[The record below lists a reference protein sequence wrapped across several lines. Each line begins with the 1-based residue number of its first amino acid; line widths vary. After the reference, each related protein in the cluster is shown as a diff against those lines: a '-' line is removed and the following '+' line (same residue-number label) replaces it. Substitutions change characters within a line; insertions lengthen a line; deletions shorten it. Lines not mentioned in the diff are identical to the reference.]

1 MKKWQCTVCDWVYD
15 EEKGAPDE
23 GITPGT
29 KWEHVPDDWVCPD
42 CGATKD
48 EFDMVEI

>member
-1 MKKWQCTVCDWVYD
+1 MKKWQCAVCDWIYD

-23 GITPGT
+23 DIAPGT
-29 KWEHVPDDWVCPD
+29 QWEDVPDDWACPD

-48 EFDMVEI
+48 EFDMIEI